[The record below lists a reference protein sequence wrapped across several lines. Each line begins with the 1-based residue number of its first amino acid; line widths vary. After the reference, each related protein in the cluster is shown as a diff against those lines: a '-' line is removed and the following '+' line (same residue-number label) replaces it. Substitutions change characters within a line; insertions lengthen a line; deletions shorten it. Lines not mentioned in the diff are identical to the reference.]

1 MVGIDSLVVTQSL
14 FEKVNFRKKVKLC
27 HPIPGLLVTRSFC
40 ASNPFD
46 LDPWS
51 MEPLNMAKF
60 HTLVLPES
68 GFKVGSKK
76 VNFDG
81 LSDLPG

>member
-27 HPIPGLLVTRSFC
+27 HPISGPLAKRSFC
-40 ASNPFD
+40 ASKPFD
-46 LDPWS
+46 LDLWS
-51 MEPLNMAKF
+51 MEPPNMADI

-76 VNFDG
+76 VNFV
-81 LSDLPG
+81 